1 MNESRCDVHKVDN
14 EAEDV
19 NNSYS
24 YPFLVLIF
32 QLSTLDLSIWH
43 FHIDI

>member
-19 NNSYS
+19 NNC
-24 YPFLVLIF
+24 PFLVLIF
-32 QLSTLDLSIWH
+32 QLSILDLSIWH